1 MRRVFDIWC
10 VYPSDFSMGWN
21 FLNTNKHFAKNL
33 FLVLRALYFAWK
45 YCFLPSWE
53 SEIQLEAVLT
63 LVFSFATKYIVY
75 WGEEGFIACV
85 DIMIPHCSNNLVNR
99 KKKVQMYLFW
109 HR

>member
-1 MRRVFDIWC
+1 
-10 VYPSDFSMGWN
+10 MGWN

-75 WGEEGFIACV
+75 WGDEGFIACV